1 MKSKQLIIP
10 NGTEAAS
17 FSNSV
22 NIILSNN
29 NNGNIIEQQRK
40 FKRRRI
46 FSICKFF
53 DCPMPWF
60 GIDIGG
66 TLTKLVYFEPTDLDE
81 YVESPD
87 EQIREKTIHR
97 YLTTNKAY
105 GETGVRDVN
114 LELSGVRI
122 NDRTGIIHFIRFPTD
137 RMMNFVRLVKEKG
150 FAQMSSTVCA
160 TGGGAEKYA
169 KVAEEEL
176 GMYFHKSEEMRS
188 LIKGIEFV
196 AQNNLDECY
205 YYDNPLGKDYK
216 KVVWRWS
223 SARCSTTDHI
233 HDDKKC
239 PPPEGLQYP
248 YIVCNIGSGV
258 SVVLVRSH
266 NDFKRVSGSSIG
278 GGFFQG
284 LCFWLCGC
292 ETFEDAIELA
302 TKGDNKKLDKL
313 VGDIYGMDYDAAG
326 LPSDVIAASFGKVFN
341 KQDAKNVKKEDLA
354 CAALVT
360 TANNIGSIA
369 LNIANHHGIDRIV
382 FAGNFLRVNPIA
394 ARLLAHAMNFWSK
407 GTKKALF
414 LIHEGYFG
422 AVGCLD
428 KLVDVTNTRRM
439 EKDSKSTTPSQASS
453 SAGEDKKSE
462 KGEEEISKDE
472 EMKTPRD

>member
-1 MKSKQLIIP
+1 MKSKKLIISEI
-10 NGTEAAS
+10 NGTEAS
-17 FSNSV
+17 FSNSI
-22 NIILSNN
+22 NILLSNN
-29 NNGNIIEQQRK
+29 NNSIEQQRK

-46 FSICKFF
+46 FSICNFF

-66 TLTKLVYFEPTDLDE
+66 TLTKLVYFEPTDHNE
-81 YVESPD
+81 FIETPD

-114 LELSGVRI
+114 LELSGVKI

-137 RMMNFVRLVKEKG
+137 RMMNFVRLVKDKG

-176 GMYFHKSEEMRS
+176 GMYFHKAEEMRS
-188 LIKGIEFV
+188 LIKGIEFI
-196 AQNNLDECY
+196 AQTNLDECY
-205 YYDNPLGKDYK
+205 YYDNPLSDNYK
-216 KVVWRWS
+216 KVIWRWS

-239 PPPEGLQYP
+239 PPAEGLQYP
-248 YIVCNIGSGV
+248 YLVCNIGSGV
-258 SVVLVRSH
+258 SVVVVSGH

-292 ETFEDAIELA
+292 ETFEEAIELA
-302 TKGDNKKLDKL
+302 TKGNNKNVDKL
-313 VGDIYGMDYDAAG
+313 VGDIYGKDYDAAG
-326 LPSDVIAASFGKVFN
+326 LPSDTIAASFGKVLS
-341 KQDAKNVKKEDLA
+341 KSDSKNVKKEDLA
-354 CAALVT
+354 CSALVT

-369 LNIANHHGIDRIV
+369 LNIANHHGIERIV

-394 ARLLAHAMNFWSK
+394 ARLLAHAMNFWSS

-414 LIHEGYFG
+414 LNHEGYFG

-428 KLVDVTNTRRM
+428 KLVDVTNTRRI
-439 EKDSKSTTPSQASS
+439 EKSKSATPFQASS
-453 SAGEDKKSE
+453 SSIEDKKIV
-462 KGEEEISKDE
+462 KEETKDE
-472 EMKTPRD
+472 EMRTPRE